1 MKIVSIINYKGGVG
15 KTTVTANLAGQLA
28 YLGKKVLL
36 IDMDAQ
42 ASLTFSFVT
51 PDEWNN
57 SLKEDKTIKNWFDCI
72 SQGISTIP
80 VSNVI
85 IKPVNV
91 NNMLRNYGKSGEIA
105 LIPSHLGLINV
116 DLELATLLGGA
127 NMAQTKKKYITV
139 HGNLRKELKKI
150 PETNYDIILIDCP
163 PNFNIVTKNALVASD
178 LILVPAKPDYLSTL
192 GIDYL
197 QGSVKTL
204 VKDYNDF
211 SQGIDNEE
219 TINPQILGVVFTMI
233 QIYGGTPIQSQQQ
246 FIAQTRRTLG
256 LPPVFEN
263 YFIANNTIYADAPQN
278 GVPVILNSY
287 SNVSHQ
293 TNVSCIENFVQEFV
307 AKVGL

>member
-28 YLGKKVLL
+28 YSGKKVLL

-51 PDEWNN
+51 PDEWDK
-57 SLKEDKTIKNWFDCI
+57 SLKDNKTIKNWFDCI
-72 SQGISTIP
+72 SQGKSTIS
-80 VSNVI
+80 VAEVI
-85 IKPVNV
+85 IKPTNV
-91 NNMLRNYGKSGEIA
+91 NNLLKQYGKSGEIA
-105 LIPSHLGLINV
+105 LISSHLGLINV

-127 NMAQTKKKYITV
+127 NMEQTKRKYITV

-150 PETNYDIILIDCP
+150 PETEYDIILIDCP

-197 QGSVKTL
+197 QASVNTL

-211 SQGIDNEE
+211 SQGIDEE
-219 TINPQILGVVFTMI
+219 SIEPQILGVVFTMI
-233 QIYGGTPIQSQQQ
+233 QMYSEAPIQSQQQ
-246 FIAQTRRTLG
+246 FISQTKRLG
-256 LPPVFEN
+256 IPVFDN
-263 YFIANNTIYADAPQN
+263 YIIANNTIFADAPQN
-278 GVPVILNSY
+278 GIPVILNSY
-287 SNVSHQ
+287 SNASHRVNVSH
-293 TNVSCIENFVQEFV
+293 IEDFACEFIG
-307 AKVGL
+307 KVGK